1 MAAYANLGGLGGLGG
16 MGGVEPEQKPSF
28 LRSDGFGNVLQA
40 LGTSLLS
47 SPRNAPLSG
56 FGSALQGFSQN
67 SLEQR
72 KEAEQRAAFEQA
84 LIASGMDPA
93 QAKMM
98 AASPQA
104 AKFAMD
110 QQETSK
116 TKNTTRNWLLGQGFS
131 ETDADAAV
139 ANPAIL
145 SNIMKQMKGGG
156 GEEYGLNPQYGVDPN
171 GNPVLI
177 QLGKGGT
184 SIQTPL
190 PEGVTLSK
198 EPIKLDAKTHWVL
211 LDPIT
216 RQQIGII
223 PKETYEEAAQSA
235 SGSAAGKAQAEAG
248 IALPGAA
255 DLAANISKQVD
266 GLKND
271 PYLKDMLGPLNSRL
285 PNVTSDAA
293 RVQGKMDQIAG
304 GAFLQGRE
312 MLKGGGAITDFESTK
327 AEAAF
332 VRMNAAQNEAD
343 FKMALD
349 EFNDAVQQGVRKLEA
364 QARGQSSTGGAPST
378 GASPYKDRYGL
389 E

>member
-1 MAAYANLGGLGGLGG
+1 MGGLGGLGG
-16 MGGVEPEQKPSF
+16 VSDTGGFFQRPVVQDTLNAVFDSMI
-28 LRSDGFGNVLQA
+28 
-40 LGTSLLS
+40 S
-47 SPRNAPLSG
+47 SPRNNIMQNFAQSYDK
-56 FGSALQGFSQN
+56 SLQ
-67 SLEQR
+67 R
-72 KEAEQRAAFEQA
+72 RDDAEQRAAFEQA
-84 LIASGMDPA
+84 LISAGMDPA

-98 AASPQA
+98 AASPSA
-104 AKFAMD
+104 AKFTLEQQQQQREQEAAQAQRGQTYDFFAQNDPELAQMMD
-110 QQETSK
+110 AGLPARDAFEIY
-116 TKNTTRNWLLGQGFS
+116 TKKRQ
-131 ETDADAAV
+131 
-139 ANPAIL
+139 
-145 SNIMKQMKGGG
+145 GGG
-156 GEEYGLNPQYGVDPN
+156 GEEYGLNPQYGVDAN

-255 DLAANISKQVD
+255 DLAAKISKQVD

>member
-1 MAAYANLGGLGGLGG
+1 MVAYTNLGGLGGLGG
-16 MGGVEPEQKPSF
+16 MGGEPEQKPSF

-67 SLEQR
+67 RLEQR

-116 TKNTTRNWLLGQGFS
+116 TKNTTREWLLGQGFS
-131 ETDADAAV
+131 EIDADAAV

-145 SNIMKQMKGGG
+145 SNIMKKMQGGDSDETFFG
-156 GEEYGLNPQYGVDPN
+156 NPIFIEDEN
-171 GNPVLI
+171 GNVVPA
-177 QLGKGGT
+177 QMGNKGTLRRLDLDGAKLASPTKTEDTGT
-184 SIQTPL
+184 EIITYDRFGNEMYRTPKDNYT
-190 PEGVTLSK
+190 P
-198 EPIKLDAKTHWVL
+198 KLDESRGA
-211 LDPIT
+211 
-216 RQQIGII
+216 
-223 PKETYEEAAQSA
+223 
-235 SGSAAGKAQAEAG
+235 AAGKAQAEAG